1 MFNFGVHELNIH
13 TYLTYLE
20 LYFPII
26 CVSWGHLEEARFKP
40 YIASNGTRFVSLT
53 TVIVL
58 GPDLLKC

>member
-1 MFNFGVHELNIH
+1 MFNFGVHELK
-13 TYLTYLE
+13 

-26 CVSWGHLEEARFKP
+26 SVSWGYLEEARFKP